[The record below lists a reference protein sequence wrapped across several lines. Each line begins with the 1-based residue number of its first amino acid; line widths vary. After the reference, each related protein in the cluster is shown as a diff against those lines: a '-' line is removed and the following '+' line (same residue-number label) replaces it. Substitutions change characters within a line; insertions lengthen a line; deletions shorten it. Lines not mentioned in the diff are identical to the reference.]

1 MVKDDGQAL
10 VEFALV
16 LPFLLLFAYA
26 ILLIAEIGVVRV
38 ALEHAASEGARAGS
52 LTNDD
57 DVITDAVRSAA
68 TSLVPERVR
77 MTISPGEHDAPRSG
91 DPRGSRLRV
100 DLVYAVPVPL
110 AFAGLP
116 AVTVRSSATRLIE
129 WTP

>member
-1 MVKDDGQAL
+1 MNEDAQAL

-16 LPFLLLFAYA
+16 LPFILVFALA
-26 ILLIAEIGVVRV
+26 ILVVAEVGVARV
-38 ALEHAASEGARAGS
+38 ALEQAASEGARAGS

-57 DVITDAVRSAA
+57 AAIGDAVRSSATPLDAA
-68 TSLVPERVR
+68 RVR
-77 MTISPGEHDAPRSG
+77 IAITPAEHEAPRSG

-100 DLVYAVPVPL
+100 DLAYAIPVPL

-116 AVTVRSSATRLIE
+116 AITVRGAAARLIE